1 MPALMPGIDGMSVD
15 FQLSLR
21 GRLGQLVGPDV
32 FSRARCGELCL
43 SALLAHPRKTSS
55 H

>member
-1 MPALMPGIDGMSVD
+1 MPALMPGIDEMSVD
-15 FQLSLR
+15 CCHSLR
-21 GRLGQLVGPDV
+21 GRLAQPDGPDV

-43 SALLAHPRKTSS
+43 LALLAHPRKTSS